1 MTHYYENLDT
11 EKNKDYCDYLS
22 GIYGIDE
29 KVVYDRR
36 QFTVL
41 KSLDTPLFNYNRL

>member
-1 MTHYYENLDT
+1 MKILTPR
-11 EKNKDYCDYLS
+11 KNKDYYDYLS
-22 GIYGIDE
+22 EIYGIDE

-36 QFTVL
+36 QVTVL